1 MFVQQENGDYNTA
14 DMSNRLTDSV
24 SKRSQTEDMLS
35 AWQMLR
41 ELLHKTSLYIT

>member
-14 DMSNRLTDSV
+14 DMSNRLTDSIRSV

-35 AWQMLR
+35 A
-41 ELLHKTSLYIT
+41 